1 VAPPRAAIL
10 VTGNEVLRGLIVE
23 RNAGIL
29 TRSLDARAV
38 RLERV
43 VIVGD
48 EREALHDALDEL
60 LASGVDLVVTSGGL
74 GPTHDDLTMEVV
86 AEVTGRPL
94 AVDPEA
100 LEVVVAHSL
109 RRRAI
114 DAATREAVARKQAAL
129 PQGSR
134 PLLPIGTASGAVV
147 PHRDAFVVV
156 LPGPPWELEAMWEVA
171 LETPEV
177 AALLAR
183 VPAADR
189 RLLRLYGVVE
199 SEFVQA
205 FDALDPATRAQAE
218 VGVCARAGELE
229 VSVRA
234 PAGTGAVLAVEA
246 GLVGAFGDA
255 VYSRDGRPADEVAAE
270 ALLAH
275 GWTLAVAESCTGGLL
290 GARLTARAGASAWF
304 RGGVV
309 AYDNAVKQD
318 VLGVPEEVLLRHGA
332 VSSECA
338 VAMAEG
344 ARRLVGA
351 DWALSVTGV
360 AGPGGGTPEKPVGL
374 VYLGVA
380 GPWGAEALE
389 DRFRGDR
396 ERIRERAV
404 AIALHLLRRT
414 LAAAPAETA
423 RIAAL

>member
-1 VAPPRAAIL
+1 
-10 VTGNEVLRGLIVE
+10 
-23 RNAGIL
+23 
-29 TRSLDARAV
+29 
-38 RLERV
+38 
-43 VIVGD
+43 
-48 EREALHDALDEL
+48 
-60 LASGVDLVVTSGGL
+60 
-74 GPTHDDLTMEVV
+74 MEVV

-134 PLLPIGTASGAVV
+134 PLLPVGTASGAVV
-147 PHRDAFVVV
+147 PHGDAFVVV

-171 LETPEV
+171 LDTPEV

-205 FDALDPATRAQAE
+205 FDALDPAARAQAE

-255 VYSRDGRPADEVAAE
+255 VYSRDGRPAEEVAAE
-270 ALLAH
+270 ALLAR

-309 AYDNAVKQD
+309 AYDNAVKRD
-318 VLGVPEEVLLRHGA
+318 LLGVPEEVLVRHGA
-332 VSSECA
+332 VSPECA

-344 ARRLVGA
+344 ARRVVGA

-404 AIALHLLRRT
+404 AIALHLLRRA

-423 RIAAL
+423 RTAAL